1 MDLTPSIASALLS
14 SEADAIVA
22 GDGAGLIRFWN
33 PGAERI
39 FGYTAQEAVGHS
51 LDLIIPERLRKAHW
65 DGWHRVMQTGQSR
78 YAGSDLLSVPAIRK
92 DGERIS
98 VAFTITSVRVD
109 GTITLLVAVMRDV
122 TQQFDD
128 MKALR
133 LQLSQMA
140 ETAKGNHLRTIC

>member
-1 MDLTPSIASALLS
+1 MDLTSSIASAILA

-22 GDGAGLIRFWN
+22 GDREGLIRFWN

-39 FGYTAQEAVGHS
+39 FGYTAAEASGQS

-65 DGWHRVMQTGQSR
+65 DGWHKVMQTGRSR

-98 VAFTITSVRVD
+98 VAFTIAPVHVD
-109 GTITLLVAVMRDV
+109 GKITLLVAVMRDV
-122 TQQFDD
+122 TREFNEL
-128 MKALR
+128 KALR
-133 LQLSQMA
+133 LKLSQTV
-140 ETAKGNHLRTIC
+140 ETR

>member
-1 MDLTPSIASALLS
+1 MDLTSSIASTILA

-22 GDGAGLIRFWN
+22 GDREGLIRFWN

-39 FGYTAQEAVGHS
+39 FGYTAAEASGQS

-65 DGWHRVMQTGQSR
+65 DGWHKVMQTGRSR

-98 VAFTITSVRVD
+98 VAFTIAPVHVD
-109 GTITLLVAVMRDV
+109 GKITLLVAVMRDV
-122 TQQFDD
+122 TREFNEL
-128 MKALR
+128 KALR
-133 LQLSQMA
+133 LKLSQTV
-140 ETAKGNHLRTIC
+140 ETR

>member
-1 MDLTPSIASALLS
+1 MDLTSSIASAVLA

-22 GDGAGLIRFWN
+22 GDPEGLIRFWN

-39 FGYTAQEAVGHS
+39 FGYTATEASGQS

-65 DGWHRVMQTGQSR
+65 DGWHKVMQTGRSR

-98 VAFTITSVRVD
+98 VAFTIAPVSV
-109 GTITLLVAVMRDV
+109 GGKIALLVAVMRDV
-122 TQQFDD
+122 TREFNE

-133 LQLSQMA
+133 LKVSQMA
-140 ETAKGNHLRTIC
+140 GTS

>member
-1 MDLTPSIASALLS
+1 MDLNASIASALLS

-22 GDGAGLIRFWN
+22 GDHEGLIRFWS

-39 FGYTAQEAVGHS
+39 FGYRAGEAIGQS
-51 LDLIIPERLRKAHW
+51 LDIIIPERLRKAHW

-98 VAFTITSVRVD
+98 VEFTITLVR
-109 GTITLLVAVMRDV
+109 TETKITLLVAVMRDV
-122 TQQFDD
+122 TKQFNDI
-128 MKALR
+128 KALR
-133 LQLSQMA
+133 LKLSQMA
-140 ETAKGNHLRTIC
+140 TR